1 MAKIHQMDTQLSN
14 MIAAGEVVERPGGIV
29 KELIENAIDA
39 HATRIE
45 IHCLEGGIA
54 RIEIIDNGDGMDRE
68 DAQRAFARH
77 ATSKIRTTDDLWAIS
92 TLGFRGEALPSI
104 ASVSKT
110 TLLTSDGT
118 ESTCV
123 KVEYGE
129 MVEVS
134 DAPSSKGTTLI
145 VEGLFQRTPARLK
158 HLKSS
163 HYEAAVIQDNVQRFA
178 LSHPEIAFHLVID
191 GKESLKTSGMG
202 SLREVMVQIYGRDCL
217 KNTFEIKG
225 EDFDYKIIGLGSL
238 PHLTRANKNY
248 IHLFINGRMVKSY
261 RLTKAVLEGYR
272 SYLFNDRFPIVV
284 LNVSMDER
292 LVDVNV
298 HPSKWEIRLSK
309 QQQLEYLIQDTVKDC
324 LKAQFASPEVTKVQS
339 FEPVKQIAEE
349 KKENAVALKKE
360 MIQDEPDQAE
370 VKQNKTELFQ
380 TTNQIYSQS
389 MLELEEKKIPMI
401 EETETVNEPEVQYKA
416 AVKPFPA
423 MEPIGQMHGR
433 YVLAEAEEGL
443 YIIDQHAAQER
454 VNYERIRKQF
464 DEQTPAMI
472 DMLVPVMIQ
481 ASANVMH
488 RLDELNELLSMFPL
502 ELEAFGQT
510 TLIARSIPLWMQ
522 NVDETSFMQDL
533 VDLFDSEKTLNPT
546 ELNKDRIATMAC
558 HHSIR
563 FNRVLSRAEMQEVI
577 DSLKKCA
584 QPYHCP
590 HGRPTFI
597 LISQNQLIKDFKR

>member
-77 ATSKIRTTDDLWAIS
+77 ATSKIKTTDDLWSIS

-110 TLLTSDGT
+110 TLLTSDGV
-118 ESTCV
+118 ESTSV

-163 HYEAAVIQDNVQRFA
+163 HYEAAVIQDHVQRFA

-217 KNTFEIKG
+217 KNTFEVKG
-225 EDFDYKIIGLGSL
+225 SDFDYQISGMASL

-248 IHLFINGRMVKSY
+248 IHLFINGRMIKSY

-272 SYLFNDRFPIVV
+272 SYLFNERYPIVV
-284 LNVSMDER
+284 LNIAMDER

-309 QQQLEYLIQDTVKDC
+309 QQQLEYLIQDVVRDC
-324 LKAQFASPEVTKVQS
+324 LKAQFASAQVTKVQS
-339 FEPVKQIAEE
+339 FEPVKKIETEE
-349 KKENAVALKKE
+349 NKTPQVNLDKIFVKPVKKE
-360 MIQDEPDQAE
+360 
-370 VKQNKTELFQ
+370 TQ
-380 TTNQIYSQS
+380 TPVHPVEIFSTSEKIYAQS
-389 MLELEEKKIPMI
+389 ILDLN
-401 EETETVNEPEVQYKA
+401 ETVPEVNVLKVHEQEESYKPS
-416 AVKPFPA
+416 VKPFPA
-423 MEPIGQMHGR
+423 MEAIGQLHGR
-433 YVLAEAEEGL
+433 YVLAESEEGL

-454 VNYERIRKQF
+454 VNYERIRRQF
-464 DEQTPAMI
+464 DEQKPAMI
-472 DMLVPVMIQ
+472 DMLVPVMVQ

-488 RLDELNELLSMFPL
+488 RMDELNDLLKMFPL
-502 ELEAFGQT
+502 HLEAFGQT

-522 NVDETSFMQDL
+522 KVDETAFLQDL
-533 VDLFDSEKTLNPT
+533 IDLFDSEKSLNPT
-546 ELNKDRIATMAC
+546 DLNKDRIATMAC

-563 FNRVLSRAEMQEVI
+563 FNRVLSHAEMQEVI
-577 DSLKKCA
+577 DALKKCE

>member
-1 MAKIHQMDTQLSN
+1 MAKIYQMDTQLSN

-45 IHCLEGGIA
+45 IHCLEGGIS

-68 DAQRAFARH
+68 DAQKAFSRH

-110 TLLTSDGT
+110 TLLTCDT
-118 ESTCV
+118 HESTQV
-123 KVEYGE
+123 RVEYGQ
-129 MVEVS
+129 MIDVA
-134 DAPSSKGTTLI
+134 DCPASKGTTI
-145 VEGLFQRTPARLK
+145 VVEGLFLRTPARLK

-163 HYEAAVIQDNVQRFA
+163 HYEAAVIQDHVQKFA

-191 GKESLKTSGMG
+191 GREMLKTSGMG
-202 SLREVMVQIYGRDCL
+202 SLKEVMVQVYGRDCL
-217 KNTFEIKG
+217 KNTFEVKG
-225 EDFDYKIIGLGSL
+225 EDFDYRITGLASL

-272 SYLFNDRFPIVV
+272 SYLFNERYPIVV
-284 LNVSMDER
+284 LNIAMDER

-309 QQQLEYLIQDTVKDC
+309 QQQLEYLIQDVIRDC
-324 LKAQFASPEVTKVQS
+324 LKAQFASPEVTAVKKPLNLPESNVLH
-339 FEPVKQIAEE
+339 EPVKHLGT
-349 KKENAVALKKE
+349 KKESALVSAE
-360 MIQDEPDQAE
+360 M
-370 VKQNKTELFQ
+370 FQ
-380 TTNQIYSQS
+380 TTEEIYAQS
-389 MLELEEKKIPMI
+389 AFVLDEAEPKKLEAILTVEEKNHQFF
-401 EETETVNEPEVQYKA
+401 TEKKA
-416 AVKPFPA
+416 FPVMKPLA
-423 MEPIGQMHGR
+423 QLHGK
-433 YVLAEAEEGL
+433 YILAESEEGL

-454 VNYERIRKQF
+454 VNYEKFRKQF
-464 DEQTPAMI
+464 DEQEEAMT
-472 DMLVPVMIQ
+472 DMLVPVMVQ

-488 RLDELNELLSMFPL
+488 RLDELNELLKMFPL
-502 ELEAFGQT
+502 HLESFGQT
-510 TLIARSIPLWMQ
+510 TLLARSIPLWMQ
-522 NVDETSFMQDL
+522 KVDETAFLQDL
-533 VDLFDSEKTLNPT
+533 IDLFDSEKSLNPT
-546 ELNKDRIATMAC
+546 DLNKDRIAKMAC

-563 FNRVLSRAEMQEVI
+563 FNRVLSYEEMQEVVH
-577 DSLKKCA
+577 SLKQCE

>member
-29 KELIENAIDA
+29 KELVENAIDA

-54 RIEIIDNGDGMDRE
+54 RIEIIDNGDGMDAE

-77 ATSKIRTTDDLWAIS
+77 ATSKIRTTDDLWSIS

-110 TLLTSDGT
+110 TLLTNDGQ

-123 KVEYGE
+123 KVEYGD
-129 MVEVS
+129 MVSVS
-134 DAPSSKGTTLI
+134 AAPSSKGTTLI

-163 HYEAAVIQDNVQRFA
+163 HYEAAVIQDTVQKFA
-178 LSHPEIAFHLVID
+178 LSHPEIAFHLVMD

-202 SLREVMVQIYGRDCL
+202 SLREVMVQVYGRDCL
-217 KNTFEIKG
+217 KNTFEVRG
-225 EDFDYKIIGLGSL
+225 SDFDYTITGMASL
-238 PHLTRANKNY
+238 PHLSRANKNY
-248 IHLFINGRMVKSY
+248 IHLFVNGRMVKSY

-272 SYLFNDRFPIVV
+272 SYLFNERYPIVV
-284 LNVSMDER
+284 LNIRMDER

-309 QQQLEYLIQDTVKDC
+309 QQQLEYLIQDVIRDC
-324 LKAQFASPEVTKVQS
+324 LKAQFASPEVTAVKKANESVPLPHINV
-339 FEPVKQIAEE
+339 EKILDAPVKKTE
-349 KKENAVALKKE
+349 KKPVSAVE
-360 MIQDEPDQAE
+360 F
-370 VKQNKTELFQ
+370 FQ
-380 TTNQIYSQS
+380 TSDEIYAQPT
-389 MLELEEKKIPMI
+389 LELEEKPAVKQPEFYTVHEK
-401 EETETVNEPEVQYKA
+401 EEVYTVSP
-416 AVKPFPA
+416 KPFPA
-423 MEPIGQMHGR
+423 MEPLAQLHGR
-433 YVLAEAEEGL
+433 YILAESEEGL

-454 VNYERIRKQF
+454 VNYEKFRKQF
-464 DEQTPAMI
+464 DEQSGAMI
-472 DMLVPVMIQ
+472 DLLVPVMVQ

-488 RLDELNELLSMFPL
+488 RTDELNALLSMFPL
-502 ELEAFGQT
+502 QLEAFGQT

-522 NVDETSFMQDL
+522 KVDETAFLQDV
-533 VDLFDSEKTLNPT
+533 VDLFDSEKSLNPT
-546 ELNKDRIATMAC
+546 DLNKDRIATMAC

-563 FNRVLSRAEMQEVI
+563 FNRVLSRAEMVEVV
-577 DSLKKCA
+577 DALKHCE

>member
-1 MAKIHQMDTQLSN
+1 MSKIYQMDTQLSN

-45 IHCLEGGIA
+45 IHCLEGGIS

-68 DAQRAFARH
+68 DAQKAFSRH

-110 TLLTSDGT
+110 TLLTCDGH
-118 ESTCV
+118 ESTQV

-129 MVEVS
+129 MMDVT
-134 DAPSSKGTTLI
+134 DCPSSKGTTI
-145 VEGLFQRTPARLK
+145 VVEGLFQRTPARLK

-163 HYEAAVIQDNVQRFA
+163 HYEAAVIQDNVQKFA

-191 GKESLKTSGMG
+191 CKEVLKTSGMG
-202 SLREVMVQIYGRDCL
+202 SLKEVMVQVYGRDCL
-217 KNTFEIKG
+217 KNTFEVKG
-225 EDFDYKIIGLGSL
+225 EDFDYRITGLASL

-261 RLTKAVLEGYR
+261 RLPKAVLEGYR
-272 SYLFNDRFPIVV
+272 SYLFNERYPIVV
-284 LNVSMDER
+284 LNITMDER

-309 QQQLEYLIQDTVKDC
+309 QQQLEYLIQDVVRNC
-324 LKAQFASPEVTKVQS
+324 LKAQFASPQVTAVKKPENSYQHVQKSESEKTLVHSPMSSEV
-339 FEPVKQIAEE
+339 
-349 KKENAVALKKE
+349 
-360 MIQDEPDQAE
+360 
-370 VKQNKTELFQ
+370 FQ
-380 TTNQIYSQS
+380 TTEKIYAQS
-389 MLELEEKKIPMI
+389 AFVLDEHPEMQKEILSVEELAHPFSTEKK
-401 EETETVNEPEVQYKA
+401 A
-416 AVKPFPA
+416 FPVMNPLA
-423 MEPIGQMHGR
+423 QMHGK
-433 YVLAEAEEGL
+433 YILAESEEGL

-454 VNYERIRKQF
+454 VNYEKFRKQF
-464 DEQTPAMI
+464 DEQEETMI
-472 DMLVPVMIQ
+472 DMLVPVMVQ

-488 RLDELNELLSMFPL
+488 RLDELNELLKIFPL
-502 ELEAFGQT
+502 QMESFGQT
-510 TLIARSIPLWMQ
+510 TLLARSIPLWMQ
-522 NVDETSFMQDL
+522 KVDETAFLQDL
-533 VDLFDSEKTLNPT
+533 IDLFDSEKSLNPT
-546 ELNKDRIATMAC
+546 DLNKDRIATMAC

-563 FNRVLSRAEMQEVI
+563 FNRVLSYEEMQEVVN
-577 DSLKKCA
+577 SLKKCD

>member
-45 IHCLEGGIA
+45 VHCLEGGIG
-54 RIEIIDNGDGMDRE
+54 RIEIIDNGDGMDKE
-68 DAQRAFARH
+68 DAQKAFARH
-77 ATSKIRTTDDLWAIS
+77 ATSKIRTTDDLWSIS

-110 TLLTSDGT
+110 TLLTCDGN
-118 ESTCV
+118 ESTQV
-123 KVEYGE
+123 KVEYGD
-129 MVEVS
+129 MTDVS
-134 DAPSSKGTTLI
+134 AQPSSKGTTI
-145 VEGLFQRTPARLK
+145 VVEGLFQRTPARLK

-163 HYEAAVIQDNVQRFA
+163 HYEAAVIQDNVQKFA

-191 GKESLKTSGMG
+191 GKEMLKTSGMG
-202 SLREVMVQIYGRDCL
+202 SLREVMVQVYGRDCL
-217 KNTFEIKG
+217 KNTFEVKG
-225 EDFDYKIIGLGSL
+225 EDFDYRISGLASL

-248 IHLFINGRMVKSY
+248 IHLFVNGRMVKSY

-272 SYLFNDRFPIVV
+272 SYLFNERYPIVV
-284 LNVSMDER
+284 LNIVMDER

-309 QQQLEYLIQDTVKDC
+309 QQQLEYLIQDVIRNC
-324 LKAQFASPEVTKVQS
+324 LKAQFASPEVTSVQKPEPVSVPFKAELKKPDVEKKTVQTS
-339 FEPVKQIAEE
+339 FEMKTIV
-349 KKENAVALKKE
+349 N
-360 MIQDEPDQAE
+360 E
-370 VKQNKTELFQ
+370 VFQ
-380 TTNQIYSQS
+380 TTEDIYVQPA
-389 MLELEEKKIPMI
+389 LVLEEKAESVLKV
-401 EETETVNEPEVQYKA
+401 EEVHQPYGTQIRS
-416 AVKPFPA
+416 FPVMRPLA
-423 MEPIGQMHGR
+423 QMHGK
-433 YVLAEAEEGL
+433 YILAESEEGL

-454 VNYERIRKQF
+454 VNYEKFRKQF
-464 DEQTPAMI
+464 DKQEESMT
-472 DMLVPVMIQ
+472 DLLVPVMVQ
-481 ASANVMH
+481 GSANVMH
-488 RLDELNELLSMFPL
+488 RLSELNELLKMFPL

-510 TLIARSIPLWMQ
+510 TLIARSIPLWMSK
-522 NVDETSFMQDL
+522 VDETAFLQDL
-533 VDLFDSEKTLNPT
+533 IDLFDSEKSLNPT
-546 ELNKDRIATMAC
+546 DLNKDRIATMAC

-563 FNRVLSRAEMQEVI
+563 FNRVLSYEEMQEVV
-577 DSLKKCA
+577 DALKKCE

>member
-1 MAKIHQMDTQLSN
+1 MSKIYQMDTQLSN

-45 IHCLEGGIA
+45 IHCLEGGIS

-68 DAQRAFARH
+68 DAQKAFSRH

-110 TLLTSDGT
+110 TLLTCDGH
-118 ESTCV
+118 ESTQV
-123 KVEYGE
+123 KVEYGQ
-129 MVEVS
+129 MMDVT
-134 DAPSSKGTTLI
+134 DCPSSKGTTI
-145 VEGLFQRTPARLK
+145 VVEGLFQRTPARLK

-163 HYEAAVIQDNVQRFA
+163 HYEAAVIQDNVQKFA

-191 GKESLKTSGMG
+191 GKEVLKTSGMG
-202 SLREVMVQIYGRDCL
+202 SLKEVMVQVYGRDCL
-217 KNTFEIKG
+217 KNTFEVKG
-225 EDFDYKIIGLGSL
+225 EDFDYRISGLASL

-272 SYLFNDRFPIVV
+272 SYLFNERYPIVV
-284 LNVSMDER
+284 LNITMDER

-309 QQQLEYLIQDTVKDC
+309 QQQLEYLIQDVVRNC
-324 LKAQFASPEVTKVQS
+324 LKAQFASPQVTAVKKPENFYQHVQKSESEKTLVHSPMSSEV
-339 FEPVKQIAEE
+339 
-349 KKENAVALKKE
+349 
-360 MIQDEPDQAE
+360 
-370 VKQNKTELFQ
+370 FQ
-380 TTNQIYSQS
+380 TTEKIYAQS
-389 MLELEEKKIPMI
+389 AFVLDEHPEMQKEILSVEESAHPFSTEKK
-401 EETETVNEPEVQYKA
+401 A
-416 AVKPFPA
+416 FPVMNPLA
-423 MEPIGQMHGR
+423 QLHGK
-433 YVLAEAEEGL
+433 YILAESEEGL

-454 VNYERIRKQF
+454 VNYEKFRKQF
-464 DEQTPAMI
+464 DEQEETMI
-472 DMLVPVMIQ
+472 DMLVPVMVQ

-488 RLDELNELLSMFPL
+488 RLDELNELLKIFPL
-502 ELEAFGQT
+502 QMESFGQT
-510 TLIARSIPLWMQ
+510 TLLARSIPLWMQ
-522 NVDETSFMQDL
+522 KVDETAFLQDL
-533 VDLFDSEKTLNPT
+533 IDLFDSEKSLNPT
-546 ELNKDRIATMAC
+546 DLNKDRIATMAC

-563 FNRVLSRAEMQEVI
+563 FNRVLSYEEMQEVVN
-577 DSLKKCA
+577 SLKKCD

>member
-1 MAKIHQMDTQLSN
+1 MSKIYQMDTQLSN

-45 IHCLEGGIA
+45 IHCLEGGIS

-68 DAQRAFARH
+68 DAQKAFSRH

-104 ASVSKT
+104 ASVSMT
-110 TLLTSDGT
+110 TLLTCDGH
-118 ESTCV
+118 ESTQV

-129 MVEVS
+129 MMDVT
-134 DAPSSKGTTLI
+134 DCPSSKGTTI
-145 VEGLFQRTPARLK
+145 VVEGLFQRTPARLK

-163 HYEAAVIQDNVQRFA
+163 HYEAAVIQDNVQKFA

-191 GKESLKTSGMG
+191 GKEVLKTSGMG
-202 SLREVMVQIYGRDCL
+202 SLKEVMVQVYGRDCL
-217 KNTFEIKG
+217 KNTFEVKG
-225 EDFDYKIIGLGSL
+225 EDFDYRISGLASL

-272 SYLFNDRFPIVV
+272 SYLFNERYPIVV
-284 LNVSMDER
+284 LNITMDER

-309 QQQLEYLIQDTVKDC
+309 QQQLEYLIQDVVRNC
-324 LKAQFASPEVTKVQS
+324 LKAQFASPQVTAVKKPEKLYQHVQKSESEKTLVHSPMSSEV
-339 FEPVKQIAEE
+339 
-349 KKENAVALKKE
+349 
-360 MIQDEPDQAE
+360 
-370 VKQNKTELFQ
+370 FQ
-380 TTNQIYSQS
+380 TTEKIYAQS
-389 MLELEEKKIPMI
+389 AFVLDEHPELQKEILSVEESAHPFSTEKK
-401 EETETVNEPEVQYKA
+401 A
-416 AVKPFPA
+416 FPVMNPLA
-423 MEPIGQMHGR
+423 QLHGK
-433 YVLAEAEEGL
+433 YILAESEEGL

-454 VNYERIRKQF
+454 VNYEKFRKQF
-464 DEQTPAMI
+464 DEQEETMI
-472 DMLVPVMIQ
+472 DMLVPVMVQ

-488 RLDELNELLSMFPL
+488 RLDELNELLKIFPL
-502 ELEAFGQT
+502 QMESFGQT
-510 TLIARSIPLWMQ
+510 TLLARSIPLWMQ
-522 NVDETSFMQDL
+522 KVDETAFLQDL
-533 VDLFDSEKTLNPT
+533 IDLFDSEKSLNPT
-546 ELNKDRIATMAC
+546 DLNKDRIATMAC

-563 FNRVLSRAEMQEVI
+563 FNRVLSYEEMQEVVN
-577 DSLKKCA
+577 SLKKCD

>member
-1 MAKIHQMDTQLSN
+1 MAKIYQMDAQLSN

-29 KELIENAIDA
+29 KELIENSIDA

-45 IHCLEGGIA
+45 IHCLEGGIS

-68 DAQRAFARH
+68 DAQKAFSRH

-110 TLLTSDGT
+110 TLLSSDGHENT
-118 ESTCV
+118 QV
-123 KVEYGE
+123 KVEYGQ
-129 MVEVS
+129 MTEVS
-134 DAPSSKGTTLI
+134 DCPSSKGTTI
-145 VEGLFQRTPARLK
+145 VVEGLFQRTPARLK

-163 HYEAAVIQDNVQRFA
+163 HYEAAVIQDHVQKFA

-191 GKESLKTSGMG
+191 GRELLKTSGMG
-202 SLREVMVQIYGRDCL
+202 SLREVMVQVYGRDCL
-217 KNTFEIKG
+217 KNTFEVKG
-225 EDFDYKIIGLGSL
+225 EDFDYQISGLASL

-272 SYLFNDRFPIVV
+272 SYLFSERYPIVV
-284 LNVSMDER
+284 LNIAMDER

-309 QQQLEYLIQDTVKDC
+309 QQQLEYLIQDVIRSC
-324 LKAQFASPEVTKVQS
+324 LKAQFASPEVTAVDKPSV
-339 FEPVKQIAEE
+339 PVKHAES
-349 KKENAVALKKE
+349 KKENTQVSSE
-360 MIQDEPDQAE
+360 F
-370 VKQNKTELFQ
+370 FQ
-380 TTNQIYSQS
+380 TTEEIYAQS
-389 MLELEEKKIPMI
+389 AFVLDETEPLKSEEVLRTEEKAHPFF
-401 EETETVNEPEVQYKA
+401 TEKKA
-416 AVKPFPA
+416 FPVMRPLA
-423 MEPIGQMHGR
+423 QLHGK
-433 YVLAEAEEGL
+433 YILAESEEGL

-454 VNYERIRKQF
+454 VNYEKFRKQF
-464 DEQTPAMI
+464 DEQEEAMT
-472 DMLVPVMIQ
+472 DMLVPVMVR
-481 ASANVMH
+481 ASANVLH
-488 RLDELNELLSMFPL
+488 RLDELNELLKMFPL
-502 ELEAFGQT
+502 SLEAFGQT
-510 TLIARSIPLWMQ
+510 TLLARSIPLWMQ
-522 NVDETSFMQDL
+522 KVDETAFLQD
-533 VDLFDSEKTLNPT
+533 VIDLFDSEKSLNPT
-546 ELNKDRIATMAC
+546 DLNKDRIAKMAC

-563 FNRVLSRAEMQEVI
+563 FNRVLSYEEMQEVV
-577 DSLKKCA
+577 DSLKKCE

>member
-1 MAKIHQMDTQLSN
+1 MSKIYQMDTQLSN

-45 IHCLEGGIA
+45 IHCLEGGIS

-68 DAQRAFARH
+68 DAQKAFSRH

-110 TLLTSDGT
+110 TLLTCDGH
-118 ESTCV
+118 ESTQV

-129 MVEVS
+129 MMDVT
-134 DAPSSKGTTLI
+134 DCPSSKGTTI
-145 VEGLFQRTPARLK
+145 VVEGLFQRTPARLK

-163 HYEAAVIQDNVQRFA
+163 HYEAAVIQDNVQKFA

-191 GKESLKTSGMG
+191 GKEVLKTSGMG
-202 SLREVMVQIYGRDCL
+202 SLKEVMVQVYGRDCL
-217 KNTFEIKG
+217 KNTFEVKG
-225 EDFDYKIIGLGSL
+225 EDFDYRITGLASL

-272 SYLFNDRFPIVV
+272 SYLFNERYPIVV
-284 LNVSMDER
+284 LNITMDER

-309 QQQLEYLIQDTVKDC
+309 QQQLEYLIQDVVRNC
-324 LKAQFASPEVTKVQS
+324 LKAQFASPQVTVVKKPENFYQHVQKSESEKTLAHSPMSSEV
-339 FEPVKQIAEE
+339 
-349 KKENAVALKKE
+349 
-360 MIQDEPDQAE
+360 
-370 VKQNKTELFQ
+370 FQ
-380 TTNQIYSQS
+380 TTEKIYAQS
-389 MLELEEKKIPMI
+389 AFVLDEHPEMQKEILSVEESAHTFSTEKK
-401 EETETVNEPEVQYKA
+401 A
-416 AVKPFPA
+416 FPVMNPLA
-423 MEPIGQMHGR
+423 QLHGK
-433 YVLAEAEEGL
+433 YILAESEEGL

-454 VNYERIRKQF
+454 VNYEKFRKQF
-464 DEQTPAMI
+464 DEQEETMI
-472 DMLVPVMIQ
+472 DMLVPVMVQ

-488 RLDELNELLSMFPL
+488 RLDELNELLKIFPL
-502 ELEAFGQT
+502 QMESFGQT
-510 TLIARSIPLWMQ
+510 TLLARSIPLWMQ
-522 NVDETSFMQDL
+522 KVDETAFLQDL
-533 VDLFDSEKTLNPT
+533 IDLFDSEKSLNPT
-546 ELNKDRIATMAC
+546 DLNKDRIATMAC

-563 FNRVLSRAEMQEVI
+563 FNRVLSYEEMQEVVN
-577 DSLKKCA
+577 SLKKCD

>member
-1 MAKIHQMDTQLSN
+1 MDTQLSN

-77 ATSKIRTTDDLWAIS
+77 ATSKIKTTDDLWSIS

-110 TLLTSDGT
+110 TLLTSDGV
-118 ESTCV
+118 ESTSV

-163 HYEAAVIQDNVQRFA
+163 HYEAAVIQDHVQRFA

-217 KNTFEIKG
+217 KNTFEVKG
-225 EDFDYKIIGLGSL
+225 SDFDYQISGMASL

-248 IHLFINGRMVKSY
+248 IHLFINGRMIKSY

-272 SYLFNDRFPIVV
+272 SYLFNERYPIVV
-284 LNVSMDER
+284 LNIAMDER

-309 QQQLEYLIQDTVKDC
+309 QQQLEYLIQDVVRDC
-324 LKAQFASPEVTKVQS
+324 LKAQFASAQVTKVQS
-339 FEPVKQIAEE
+339 FEPVKKIEAEE
-349 KKENAVALKKE
+349 NKTPQVNLDKIFVKPFKKETQTPV
-360 MIQDEPDQAE
+360 QPVE
-370 VKQNKTELFQ
+370 VFSTSEK
-380 TTNQIYSQS
+380 IYAQS
-389 MLELEEKKIPMI
+389 TLDLN
-401 EETETVNEPEVQYKA
+401 ETVPEIDVLKVHEQEELYKPN
-416 AVKPFPA
+416 VKPFPA
-423 MEPIGQMHGR
+423 MEAIGQLHGR
-433 YVLAEAEEGL
+433 YVLAESEEGL

-454 VNYERIRKQF
+454 VNYERIRRQF
-464 DEQTPAMI
+464 DEQKPAMI
-472 DMLVPVMIQ
+472 DMLVPVMVQ

-488 RLDELNELLSMFPL
+488 RMDELNDLLKMFPL
-502 ELEAFGQT
+502 HLEAFGQT

-522 NVDETSFMQDL
+522 KVDETAFLQDL
-533 VDLFDSEKTLNPT
+533 IDLFDSEKSLNPT
-546 ELNKDRIATMAC
+546 DLNKDRIATMAC

-563 FNRVLSRAEMQEVI
+563 FNRVLSHAEMQEVI
-577 DSLKKCA
+577 DALKKCD

>member
-77 ATSKIRTTDDLWAIS
+77 ATSKIKTTDDLWSIS

-110 TLLTSDGT
+110 TLLTSDGV
-118 ESTCV
+118 ESTSV

-129 MVEVS
+129 MVDVS

-163 HYEAAVIQDNVQRFA
+163 HYEAAVIQDHVQRFA

-217 KNTFEIKG
+217 KNTFEVKG
-225 EDFDYKIIGLGSL
+225 SDFDYQISGMASL

-248 IHLFINGRMVKSY
+248 IHLFINGRMIKSY

-272 SYLFNDRFPIVV
+272 SYLFNERYPIVV
-284 LNVSMDER
+284 LNIAMDER

-309 QQQLEYLIQDTVKDC
+309 QQQLEYLIQDVVRDC
-324 LKAQFASPEVTKVQS
+324 LKAQFASAQVTKVQS
-339 FEPVKQIAEE
+339 FEPVKKIETEE
-349 KKENAVALKKE
+349 NKTPQVNLDKIFVKPVKKE
-360 MIQDEPDQAE
+360 
-370 VKQNKTELFQ
+370 TQ
-380 TTNQIYSQS
+380 TPVHPVEIFSTSEKIYAQS
-389 MLELEEKKIPMI
+389 TLDLN
-401 EETETVNEPEVQYKA
+401 ETVPEVNVLKVHEQEESYKPS
-416 AVKPFPA
+416 VKPFPA
-423 MEPIGQMHGR
+423 MEAIGQLHGR
-433 YVLAEAEEGL
+433 YVLAESEEGL

-454 VNYERIRKQF
+454 VNYERIRRQF
-464 DEQTPAMI
+464 DEQKPAMI
-472 DMLVPVMIQ
+472 DMLVPVMVQ

-488 RLDELNELLSMFPL
+488 RMDELNDLLKMFPL
-502 ELEAFGQT
+502 HLEAFGQT

-522 NVDETSFMQDL
+522 KVDETAFLQDL
-533 VDLFDSEKTLNPT
+533 IDLFDSEKSLNPT
-546 ELNKDRIATMAC
+546 DLNKDRIATMAC

-563 FNRVLSRAEMQEVI
+563 FNRVLSHAEMQEVI
-577 DSLKKCA
+577 DALKKCE